1 MSHTRREHSS
11 ECIVTIFLFRS
22 SNSIKSGYFSVNV
35 RKTLSPVVMPFDSS
49 AIGIERQYMQVAL
62 EGVYMLNLTLTTK
75 SDWLEELMKIERTF
89 SFAFLLMIRTFRESN
104 QDETSKGLQR
114 SKLKQMPNYISPIT
128 CEPRWRTSRISL
140 PSPSAPQ

>member
-1 MSHTRREHSS
+1 M
-11 ECIVTIFLFRS
+11 
-22 SNSIKSGYFSVNV
+22 NV
-35 RKTLSPVVMPFDSS
+35 RKTLSPVLMPFDNS

-104 QDETSKGLQR
+104 QDENGKAYKGQ
-114 SKLKQMPNYISPIT
+114 N
-128 CEPRWRTSRISL
+128 
-140 PSPSAPQ
+140 